1 MLKIFLFGTPR
12 ISLYDK
18 PIKISRRKALALF
31 CYLAMRDQPISRD
44 ALSNLLWSDYDPER
58 ARADL
63 RVSLCAI
70 NKAIGDDWLVVDRDT
85 IRISPEKPIWLDV
98 LAFQT
103 AVQIPLTHQHH
114 PDEVCMACLPHY
126 EAAYQLYTDDF
137 LAGFTVPNVAEF
149 EDWQLMQTEMLRLSY
164 QQVLRKLVLGY
175 SALQQLDAA
184 MQYGQRWLGL
194 DLFNEEAHRYMMCL
208 QAWTG
213 NKTGAL
219 QQYLTCQQI
228 LLDELGVEP
237 SDETNQLYQ
246 DLKDGIL
253 PSFPIIYYDEIT
265 PTTPHNLPPQPNPFR
280 GRSDEV
286 AQLIANLKNDDCRLL
301 TLTGLGGSG
310 KTRLACHTAR
320 QVFAFFPDGIFFVPL
335 VGVFNRYAIL
345 TKIADAI
352 GFQFV
357 EGDLQETQL
366 FTYLSS
372 KQLLLILDNF
382 EHLLEH
388 VSLVEQIL
396 QQVSTVK
403 LLITSRIPLNLK
415 AEWVFTVDRMTEGA
429 EQLFLDSA
437 LRVEQR
443 FELNQSEIIQ
453 QICEQL
459 AGLPLAIELAAT
471 WVSVLSLPE
480 ILQEVQQNK
489 EALETNWHDIPER
502 QRSLQDNF
510 EYSWRLLNS
519 TNQQALASMA
529 IFSGNFSYP
538 AAKAVADVRISSLA
552 TLAAQGLIKR
562 NAQGLYDLHILIRQ
576 FALNKLR
583 QSPEQYMTV
592 VLAFIRYVNQL
603 LVDHLPELRGEGM
616 LAAKNSLQLEF
627 NSIRAACM
635 LALEHQQ
642 AHLMLDALPTLAL
655 FYDIQ
660 GYYQEALMIF
670 QQFSH
675 AKPHHDLLSVRAKI
689 YWGRF
694 ARLLG
699 DYSLAK
705 TLLLQVLE
713 QARMFPYELASAYIQ
728 LYHVLYNQD
737 HQQALSYAQKALEI
751 FDELNLPLEKG
762 MVLRAFAEIKT
773 HIGLTDEAILDAQQ
787 ALNLLRPLGDI
798 FELAPIYRTLSRLYI
813 YQGNYDDAL
822 VAGQKSVALY
832 KQFDF
837 KNQLIRSQTILA
849 SIYNRTSEYE
859 QAQIILQEAIALAEQ
874 LQLDETLM
882 YALLEYGTNAYY
894 RKTYQDAIDALEQ
907 ALQLSQKLNMEMFS
921 NYLKIN
927 LSNVLL
933 DMAQYDRAK
942 SLILQAVPAFEAA
955 KNYYGVVVG
964 NNMLVKYLLAT
975 QQIEEAHILLK
986 SNIHLANQYQLTVN
1000 WLTAI
1005 CYLGELYYML
1015 GQSENALRLIDFV
1028 IQHDSTESAI
1038 REEAIDY
1045 RDKITL
1051 ALGKEQVKKL
1061 LMKPVDLDML
1071 FN

>member
-1 MLKIFLFGTPR
+1 
-12 ISLYDK
+12 
-18 PIKISRRKALALF
+18 
-31 CYLAMRDQPISRD
+31 
-44 ALSNLLWSDYDPER
+44 
-58 ARADL
+58 
-63 RVSLCAI
+63 
-70 NKAIGDDWLVVDRDT
+70 
-85 IRISPEKPIWLDV
+85 
-98 LAFQT
+98 
-103 AVQIPLTHQHH
+103 
-114 PDEVCMACLPHY
+114 
-126 EAAYQLYTDDF
+126 
-137 LAGFTVPNVAEF
+137 
-149 EDWQLMQTEMLRLSY
+149 
-164 QQVLRKLVLGY
+164 
-175 SALQQLDAA
+175 
-184 MQYGQRWLGL
+184 
-194 DLFNEEAHRYMMCL
+194 
-208 QAWTG
+208 
-213 NKTGAL
+213 
-219 QQYLTCQQI
+219 
-228 LLDELGVEP
+228 
-237 SDETNQLYQ
+237 
-246 DLKDGIL
+246 
-253 PSFPIIYYDEIT
+253 
-265 PTTPHNLPPQPNPFR
+265 
-280 GRSDEV
+280 
-286 AQLIANLKNDDCRLL
+286 
-301 TLTGLGGSG
+301 
-310 KTRLACHTAR
+310 
-320 QVFAFFPDGIFFVPL
+320 
-335 VGVFNRYAIL
+335 
-345 TKIADAI
+345 
-352 GFQFV
+352 
-357 EGDLQETQL
+357 
-366 FTYLSS
+366 
-372 KQLLLILDNF
+372 
-382 EHLLEH
+382 
-388 VSLVEQIL
+388 
-396 QQVSTVK
+396 
-403 LLITSRIPLNLK
+403 
-415 AEWVFTVDRMTEGA
+415 
-429 EQLFLDSA
+429 
-437 LRVEQR
+437 
-443 FELNQSEIIQ
+443 
-453 QICEQL
+453 
-459 AGLPLAIELAAT
+459 
-471 WVSVLSLPE
+471 
-480 ILQEVQQNK
+480 
-489 EALETNWHDIPER
+489 
-502 QRSLQDNF
+502 
-510 EYSWRLLNS
+510 
-519 TNQQALASMA
+519 
-529 IFSGNFSYP
+529 
-538 AAKAVADVRISSLA
+538 
-552 TLAAQGLIKR
+552 
-562 NAQGLYDLHILIRQ
+562 
-576 FALNKLR
+576 
-583 QSPEQYMTV
+583 
-592 VLAFIRYVNQL
+592 
-603 LVDHLPELRGEGM
+603 
-616 LAAKNSLQLEF
+616 
-627 NSIRAACM
+627 
-635 LALEHQQ
+635 
-642 AHLMLDALPTLAL
+642 
-655 FYDIQ
+655 
-660 GYYQEALMIF
+660 
-670 QQFSH
+670 
-675 AKPHHDLLSVRAKI
+675 
-689 YWGRF
+689 
-694 ARLLG
+694 
-699 DYSLAK
+699 
-705 TLLLQVLE
+705 
-713 QARMFPYELASAYIQ
+713 
-728 LYHVLYNQD
+728 D